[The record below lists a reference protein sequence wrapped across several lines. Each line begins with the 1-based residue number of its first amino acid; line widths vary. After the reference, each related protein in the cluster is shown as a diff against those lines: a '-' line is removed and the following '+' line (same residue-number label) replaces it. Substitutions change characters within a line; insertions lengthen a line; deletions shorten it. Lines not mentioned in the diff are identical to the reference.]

1 MTELKK
7 LKGEEYVEMV
17 SGNIKRRVRGVARP
31 FYKLKITEENQE
43 TDLKVTFSLVAKV
56 WALPVLYLLFL
67 IIFLAYF
74 IGIGFVEETYS
85 GLFREC
91 KKTIGLTRNPVNEA
105 CFYDKA
111 E

>member
-17 SGNIKRRVRGVARP
+17 SKNMKKRVRGVARP
-31 FYKLKITEENQE
+31 FYNLKITEESKE
-43 TDLKVTFSLVAKV
+43 TGLKVTFSLVAKV

-74 IGIGFVEETYS
+74 IGIGFIEETYL

-91 KKTIGLTRNPVNEA
+91 KRTIGLARNPVNKEH
-105 CFYDKA
+105 FYSKA